1 MLGGSRAPS
10 QQEGKQQGGRQVRP
24 VAGNRLQ
31 HRDQQRGSRSCR
43 LPCVGA
49 AAVTAP
55 GPGWAGSRERPV
67 CLLPDLCQQDTEE
80 PRLARPVRA
89 FSGEPPGLWQGGHL
103 TSCPVPPRKLPPRRG
118 FPGLRGEGPVEGF
131 PATLRAVFPAEAQA
145 AAGDLPSETDVRQP
159 PRPVPFAW
167 SLSSWLATFF
177 HSSICS

>member
-1 MLGGSRAPS
+1 M
-10 QQEGKQQGGRQVRP
+10 
-24 VAGNRLQ
+24 
-31 HRDQQRGSRSCR
+31 
-43 LPCVGA
+43 
-49 AAVTAP
+49 TAP
-55 GPGWAGSRERPV
+55 RPGWAGSRKRPV

-145 AAGDLPSETDVRQP
+145 AKTPPQTRRLSGQP
-159 PRPVPFAW
+159 CG
-167 SLSSWLATFF
+167 SLSGSERGPGHPVSGRMPAVHKCLFVRPLLRANQAS
-177 HSSICS
+177 HSQAGFEQGPHPPPDPQKSGLPV